1 MIVESLSG
9 PVTQN
14 EINSFKSYIL
24 TINPVVYP
32 DTGSIEN
39 QYAQAASGEQIK
51 AMGLMYEITQDPAIL
66 DRMIFFCDALLGQ
79 RNDILAAPYGQKTY
93 ATGNIEPAWTGQ
105 RDDVTP
111 YSTSASGDCVGLDD
125 TQRTRHRHPRIWLV
139 GACPRECRG
148 LVAGIDRGGFGRT
161 GPRLSRVVGARF
173 AGHQLAA
180 DPKQSLNPSGAAG
193 SALHSS
199 DTLSRSSLLLLEAAC
214 AVVAFLHSR
223 RPE

>member
-1 MIVESLSG
+1 MKTSFSMLLGLLLSCTWSSHVAAQMIVESLSG

-111 YSTSASGDCVGLDD
+111 YSTSASGDCVGHLAYCARLILQSPALWNTPVAIGDP
-125 TQRTRHRHPRIWLV
+125 QGH
-139 GACPRECRG
+139 GA
-148 LVAGIDRGGFGRT
+148 T
-161 GPRLSRVVGARF
+161 YGAR
-173 AGHQLAA
+173 AA
-180 DPKQSLNPSGAAG
+180 TFVA
-193 SALHSS
+193 
-199 DTLSRSSLLLLEAAC
+199 EADFT
-214 AVVAFLHSR
+214 VDNYFL
-223 RPE
+223 PDM